1 MDALEA
7 ILTRRSV
14 RRYTNEQIDDET
26 TEKLL
31 AAAMSAP
38 SAANEQPW
46 EFIVIRD
53 RAMLDAIPTFSP
65 FASMVKRA
73 PLGILVCADTRNVIV
88 PGFWV
93 QDCSAATQNL
103 LSLLARL
110 DWEPYGPASIRW
122 KGTWQDLP
130 STASSPKASFR
141 WHLWWSAI
149 RPKSRQHNIG
159 LARTGSIQTC
169 GDVTGAHRPD
179 SGLALDRKP
188 RFSRY
193 VRSELS

>member
-73 PLGILVCADTRNVIV
+73 PLGILVCADTRNVIA
-88 PGFWV
+88 PRFWV
-93 QDCSAATQNL
+93 EDCSAATQNL
-103 LSLLARL
+103 LLAAHAL
-110 DWEPYGPASIRW
+110 GLGAVWTGVYPMDGHVAGFTKHCHLPEGVVPLAFVVVGHPAEAPPA
-122 KGTWQDLP
+122 Q
-130 STASSPKASFR
+130 
-141 WHLWWSAI
+141 
-149 RPKSRQHNIG
+149 N
-159 LARTGSIQTC
+159 
-169 GDVTGAHRPD
+169 
-179 SGLALDRKP
+179 
-188 RFSRY
+188 RFSEDRIHSN
-193 VRSELS
+193 VW